1 MAGKSGRSIIA
12 EEKFSWKKLLLRWE
26 SFLVLVFIIV
36 NIMNASISDKYMS
49 VNGLFNATNSF
60 LSVAFLT
67 LPMCF
72 VLLIGDIDISVG
84 AQVALSAVLLGIS
97 FNAGAP
103 MWLAIVIA
111 LAVGTLCGLLNGM
124 IAVKFKELNP
134 MIITLGT
141 QILFRGI
148 AEMILKDQ
156 STGGFTTVKWF
167 SNLYWG
173 KIGGVVPEMFIFF
186 VIFAIIFGI
195 VMHKSI
201 FGRRMYAIGSN
212 RSAAK
217 YSGINVPRMR
227 VIIFTLTGLFCGIC
241 AVFAASQMGS
251 ARPNI
256 GEGYELDAI
265 GMCVLGGVLTD
276 GGKGNFIGAMIS
288 VFLLGFLTYG
298 LGLVN
303 ISSNIMLVVK
313 GTLLIVAV
321 MIPNIKLGKLMKKK
335 TGSIKVA

>member
-12 EEKFSWKKLLLRWE
+12 EEKFSWKKMLFRWE
-26 SFLVLVFIIV
+26 SFLVIIFIIV
-36 NIMNASISDKYMS
+36 NIMNVSISDKYWS

-60 LSVAFLT
+60 LNIAFLT
-67 LPMCF
+67 LPLCF
-72 VLLIGDIDISVG
+72 ILLIGDIDISVG

-103 MWLAIVIA
+103 MWLSVLIA

-124 IAVKFKELNP
+124 IAVKFTELNP

-148 AEMILKDQ
+148 AEMILEDQ
-156 STGGFTTVKWF
+156 STGGFTSVKWF

-173 KIGGVVPEMFIFF
+173 KVGGVVPQMFLFF
-186 VIFAIIFGI
+186 VVFAIIFGI
-195 VMHKSI
+195 VMHKST
-201 FGRRMYAIGSN
+201 FGRRMFAIGAN
-212 RSAAK
+212 RQAAK
-217 YSGINVPRMR
+217 YSGINVPKMR

-241 AVFAASQMGS
+241 AVFASSQMGS

-256 GEGYELDAI
+256 GEGYEMDAI

-276 GGKGNFIGAMIS
+276 GGKGNFVGAMIA
-288 VFLLGFLTYG
+288 VFLLGFMTYG

-313 GTLLIVAV
+313 GALLILAV
-321 MIPNIKLGKLMKKK
+321 MTPNLKLGKLFKRRVA
-335 TGSIKVA
+335 KVA

>member
-12 EEKFSWKKLLLRWE
+12 EEKFSWKRMLLRWE
-26 SFLVLVFIIV
+26 SFLIIIFIIV
-36 NIMNASISDKYMS
+36 NIMNISISDKYWS

-60 LSVAFLT
+60 LSIAFLT
-67 LPMCF
+67 LPLCF
-72 VLLIGDIDISVG
+72 ILLIGDIDISVG
-84 AQVALSAVLLGIS
+84 AQVALSAVLLGVS

-103 MWLAIVIA
+103 MWLSVVIA
-111 LAVGTLCGLLNGM
+111 LAVGTLCGLLNGI
-124 IAVKFKELNP
+124 IAVKFTELNP

-148 AEMILKDQ
+148 AEMILEDQ
-156 STGGFTTVKWF
+156 STGGFTSVKWF

-173 KIGGVVPEMFIFF
+173 KVGGVVPQMFLFF
-186 VIFAIIFGI
+186 VLFAVIFGI
-195 VMHKSI
+195 VMHKST
-201 FGRRMYAIGSN
+201 FGRRMYAIGAN
-212 RSAAK
+212 RQAAK
-217 YSGINVPRMR
+217 YSGINVPKMR

-241 AVFAASQMGS
+241 AVFASSQMGS

-256 GEGYELDAI
+256 GEGYEMDAI

-276 GGKGNFIGAMIS
+276 GGKGNFVGAMIA
-288 VFLLGFLTYG
+288 VFLLGFMTYG

-313 GTLLIVAV
+313 GALLILAV
-321 MIPNIKLGKLMKKK
+321 MIPNLKIGKLFKRRAV
-335 TGSIKVA
+335 KVA